1 MNKFLVVS
9 ALLALVSCSSD
20 PASPLNIPSSSSV
33 DELSSSSLLVA
44 SSSSVVDEL
53 SSSSVVVASSSSV
66 VDELSSSSVV
76 VASSSSVVAS
86 SSSVVASSSSVVASS
101 SSVVEELSSSS
112 ELAPIYG
119 RMIDARDNKSYVTA
133 TIGTQTWMADNLN
146 IGTMVPGKLATDHQS
161 NDAIIEKYC
170 YDDIEDNCT
179 IAGGL
184 YQWAEAMGL
193 HNKCDSTFCNYIN
206 TPTYQGI
213 CPDGWHLPHADEVN
227 VLVEY
232 LGSSIA
238 GHAMKAI
245 NYVNEDWGYW
255 ATNKSGYSAFPSG
268 WRSEYGGYY
277 NWGQSHR
284 VWEYDEYEFFEAQL
298 RAYMYFLTDGLNEL
312 RSNPM
317 NNKRDGLSI
326 RCVKNK

>member
-20 PASPLNIPSSSSV
+20 PASPLNIASSSSV

-53 SSSSVVVASSSSV
+53 SSSSV
-66 VDELSSSSVV
+66 
-76 VASSSSVVAS
+76 
-86 SSSVVASSSSVVASS
+86 VVASSSSVVASS